1 MQVKEIQS
9 KKLFKEYLIEV
20 PHNEI
25 DEKTDLKIK
34 ELAPKTNLPGFRKGK
49 APLNLVKKKY
59 ENDIL
64 QEVINAVIQ
73 EKLKNLLDEKSI
85 KPLRMP
91 KIAVTKYEKN
101 KILEFNIKIDLPPE
115 FDLYDFTKLELNDYE
130 VKLTKKD
137 IDENYDKFVK
147 SQIHYHSINENRE
160 VKKNDQIIISIKSE
174 DEEVPEILRKEN
186 KIPVNIG
193 SEHQY
198 IPELD
203 KILLE
208 KKVKKGDQLKIDLK
222 IPTDKEKKNNK
233 LFKFDVSIIDIKEI
247 HKTKID
253 EDYLKKNNMK
263 SIDDLKKQ
271 IENNLKEQFQLISS
285 EISKKQLLDSLEN
298 NHEFEIPEGIL
309 NDENQS
315 IWQRVEQA
323 KKDGS
328 LDPDDKQLKEKDL
341 KDRYEKIAKRRVKL
355 ALIIS
360 HIAKKNEISVNQD
373 EISKGL
379 MDYSKNY
386 PGQEKQIFEYFKNNP
401 SEIEVIRG
409 PIFEKKVIEFV
420 FDKTKKIKKS
430 INVEKL
436 MKIQKDLF
444 NNNL

>member
-160 VKKNDQIIISIKSE
+160 VKKNDQIIISIIETSN
-174 DEEVPEILRKEN
+174 LN
-186 KIPVNIG
+186 N
-193 SEHQY
+193 
-198 IPELD
+198 
-203 KILLE
+203 LLFFFSLS
-208 KKVKKGDQLKIDLK
+208 VGI
-222 IPTDKEKKNNK
+222 
-233 LFKFDVSIIDIKEI
+233 F
-247 HKTKID
+247 
-253 EDYLKKNNMK
+253 K
-263 SIDDLKKQ
+263 SI
-271 IENNLKEQFQLISS
+271 
-285 EISKKQLLDSLEN
+285 
-298 NHEFEIPEGIL
+298 
-309 NDENQS
+309 
-315 IWQRVEQA
+315 
-323 KKDGS
+323 
-328 LDPDDKQLKEKDL
+328 
-341 KDRYEKIAKRRVKL
+341 
-355 ALIIS
+355 
-360 HIAKKNEISVNQD
+360 
-373 EISKGL
+373 
-379 MDYSKNY
+379 
-386 PGQEKQIFEYFKNNP
+386 
-401 SEIEVIRG
+401 
-409 PIFEKKVIEFV
+409 
-420 FDKTKKIKKS
+420 
-430 INVEKL
+430 
-436 MKIQKDLF
+436 F
-444 NNNL
+444 N

>member
-1 MQVKEIQS
+1 
-9 KKLFKEYLIEV
+9 
-20 PHNEI
+20 
-25 DEKTDLKIK
+25 
-34 ELAPKTNLPGFRKGK
+34 
-49 APLNLVKKKY
+49 
-59 ENDIL
+59 
-64 QEVINAVIQ
+64 
-73 EKLKNLLDEKSI
+73 
-85 KPLRMP
+85 MP

-147 SQIHYHSINENRE
+147 SQIHYHSIKENRE

-360 HIAKKNEISVNQD
+360 HIAKKNEISVNQE

>member
-208 KKVKKGDQLKIDLK
+208 KKVKKGDQ
-222 IPTDKEKKNNK
+222 
-233 LFKFDVSIIDIKEI
+233 
-247 HKTKID
+247 
-253 EDYLKKNNMK
+253 
-263 SIDDLKKQ
+263 
-271 IENNLKEQFQLISS
+271 
-285 EISKKQLLDSLEN
+285 
-298 NHEFEIPEGIL
+298 
-309 NDENQS
+309 
-315 IWQRVEQA
+315 
-323 KKDGS
+323 
-328 LDPDDKQLKEKDL
+328 
-341 KDRYEKIAKRRVKL
+341 
-355 ALIIS
+355 
-360 HIAKKNEISVNQD
+360 
-373 EISKGL
+373 
-379 MDYSKNY
+379 
-386 PGQEKQIFEYFKNNP
+386 
-401 SEIEVIRG
+401 
-409 PIFEKKVIEFV
+409 
-420 FDKTKKIKKS
+420 
-430 INVEKL
+430 
-436 MKIQKDLF
+436 
-444 NNNL
+444 

>member
-1 MQVKEIQS
+1 MKTTVTPVDQAELDALNDSAEDVSDGADEQQERAFGPRVKLTVEVDQETFENAIEAAFR
-9 KKLFKEYLIEV
+9 KIAKEV
-20 PHNEI
+20 RV
-25 DEKTDLKIK
+25 
-34 ELAPKTNLPGFRKGK
+34 PGFRKGK

-64 QEVINAVIQ
+64 QEVINTVIQ

-193 SEHQY
+193 SENQY

-208 KKVKKGDQLKIDLK
+208 KK
-222 IPTDKEKKNNK
+222 
-233 LFKFDVSIIDIKEI
+233 
-247 HKTKID
+247 
-253 EDYLKKNNMK
+253 
-263 SIDDLKKQ
+263 
-271 IENNLKEQFQLISS
+271 
-285 EISKKQLLDSLEN
+285 
-298 NHEFEIPEGIL
+298 
-309 NDENQS
+309 
-315 IWQRVEQA
+315 
-323 KKDGS
+323 
-328 LDPDDKQLKEKDL
+328 
-341 KDRYEKIAKRRVKL
+341 
-355 ALIIS
+355 
-360 HIAKKNEISVNQD
+360 
-373 EISKGL
+373 
-379 MDYSKNY
+379 
-386 PGQEKQIFEYFKNNP
+386 
-401 SEIEVIRG
+401 
-409 PIFEKKVIEFV
+409 
-420 FDKTKKIKKS
+420 
-430 INVEKL
+430 
-436 MKIQKDLF
+436 
-444 NNNL
+444 

>member
-323 KKDGS
+323 KKDRS
-328 LDPDDKQLKEKDL
+328 LHPDDKQLK
-341 KDRYEKIAKRRVKL
+341 
-355 ALIIS
+355 
-360 HIAKKNEISVNQD
+360 
-373 EISKGL
+373 
-379 MDYSKNY
+379 
-386 PGQEKQIFEYFKNNP
+386 
-401 SEIEVIRG
+401 
-409 PIFEKKVIEFV
+409 
-420 FDKTKKIKKS
+420 
-430 INVEKL
+430 
-436 MKIQKDLF
+436 QKD
-444 NNNL
+444 